1 MNSSMN
7 LTSDVDRS
15 TRIQGPA
22 AETVT
27 AHAVARAIK
36 DLRRSGHRP
45 LHPVAGRAGALVDVA
60 GRAAPGHD
68 GWAEEWQAWR
78 TGSLVEEDMS

>member
-1 MNSSMN
+1 MN
-7 LTSDVDRS
+7 LTPDVDRPA
-15 TRIQGPA
+15 RIPWPA

-68 GWAEEWQAWR
+68 GWAEERQAR
-78 TGSLVEEDMS
+78 GAASLVEEDMS